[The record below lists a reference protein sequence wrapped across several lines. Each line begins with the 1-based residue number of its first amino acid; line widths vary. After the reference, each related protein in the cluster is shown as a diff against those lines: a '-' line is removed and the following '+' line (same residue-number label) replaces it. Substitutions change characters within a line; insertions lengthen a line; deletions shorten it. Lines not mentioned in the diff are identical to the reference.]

1 MTTLAT
7 PAAFTD
13 SPATGLRCR
22 ECGNHVPLAPVHV
35 CDQCFAPLEI
45 AYDEDRLRLVTRA
58 SIQAGPQTIW
68 RYAGLLPAGQD
79 LATRVD
85 LGAGMTQLRN
95 APNLARALGM
105 RKLWIKDDSGNPTH
119 SFKDR
124 VVSVALSAARA
135 FGYTTVSC
143 ASTGNLAN
151 SVAAHAT
158 RAGLR
163 SIVFIP
169 SDLEQGKVVQ
179 TAVYG
184 QTLVAVE
191 GTYDDVNRL
200 CSEVAEYEDWAF
212 VNVNV
217 RPYYAEGSKTLGYEV
232 AEQLGWRLPQQ
243 VVIPMASG
251 SLLTKI
257 DKAFQE
263 WARLGLV
270 EGSPYKVFGAQAT
283 GCSPIA
289 TAYENGWD
297 SVRPVKPQTIAKS
310 LAIGNPADGP
320 YALDAVRRT
329 GGAMGHV
336 SDELVVEGI
345 RLLAETEGLFAETAG
360 GVTVATLRQL
370 LAVGK
375 VDPDAETVLYNT
387 GDGLKTIDAVAGL
400 VGPTATIAPSYKAFV
415 ASGAGQGTAS
425 GAGQGQPEGSA
436 PPAEPDRH
444 RCGGR
449 GGRNGAA
456 RRRTRASA
464 PARARR
470 SAGAPRLA
478 GGTGRAAGRGGQ

>member
-1 MTTLAT
+1 VTSQTV
-7 PAAFTD
+7 PAAFAD
-13 SPATGLRCR
+13 SPASGLSCK
-22 ECGNHVPLAPVHV
+22 ECGNQVPLAPVHV
-35 CDQCFAPLEI
+35 CEKCFAPLEV
-45 AYDEDRLRLVTRA
+45 AYDEEKLRKVTRDTIE
-58 SIQAGPQTIW
+58 SGPQSIW

-85 LGAGMTQLRN
+85 LGAGMTRLRP
-95 APNLARALGM
+95 APNLAKALGM
-105 RKLWIKDDSGNPTH
+105 RSLYVKDDSGNPTH

-158 RAGLR
+158 HVGLK
-163 SIVFIP
+163 SVVFIP
-169 SDLEQGKVVQ
+169 HDLEQGKVVQ
-179 TAVYG
+179 TAIYD

-200 CSEVAEYEDWAF
+200 CSEIAENEEWAF

-232 AEQLGWRLPQQ
+232 AEQLGWRIPQQ
-243 VVIPMASG
+243 VIIPMASG
-251 SLLTKI
+251 SLLTKV
-257 DKAFQE
+257 DKAFTE
-263 WARLGLV
+263 LGKLGLV
-270 EGSPYKVFGAQAT
+270 DATPYKVFGAQAT

-289 TAYENGWD
+289 TAFENGWD
-297 SVRPVKPQTIAKS
+297 VVKPVKPDTIAKS

-336 SDELVVEGI
+336 SDEQVVEGI
-345 RLLAETEGLFAETAG
+345 QLLARTEGLFAETAG

-370 LAVGK
+370 LERGV

-387 GDGLKTIDAVAGL
+387 GDGLKTLDAVAGAA
-400 VGPTATIAPSYKAFV
+400 VPTGTIAPSYSAFV
-415 ASGAGQGTAS
+415 KSGLA
-425 GAGQGQPEGSA
+425 
-436 PPAEPDRH
+436 DR
-444 RCGGR
+444 
-449 GGRNGAA
+449 
-456 RRRTRASA
+456 
-464 PARARR
+464 
-470 SAGAPRLA
+470 
-478 GGTGRAAGRGGQ
+478 